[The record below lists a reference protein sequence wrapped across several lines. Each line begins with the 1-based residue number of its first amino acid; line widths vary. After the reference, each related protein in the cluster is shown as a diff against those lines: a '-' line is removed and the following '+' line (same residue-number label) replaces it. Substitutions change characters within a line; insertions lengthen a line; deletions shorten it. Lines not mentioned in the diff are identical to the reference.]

1 MSSLDKAVET
11 QINNIQTKTGKSLD
25 ELAAL
30 IKQSGLT
37 KHSEIREMLMRD
49 LGLGHGDANTLVH
62 VALQSDGQRAAEAQG
77 LSLEDVVNE
86 IYAGGKAP
94 LRPIHDQLMAAIN
107 QFGSFEI
114 VPKKGYVSLRRKKQ
128 FAMITPA
135 TKTRV
140 EVGLNMKGL
149 DATERLQAVPAGGMC
164 NYKVNVT
171 EAGQVDEELVAWV
184 KQAYDSAG

>member
-77 LSLEDVVNE
+77 R
-86 IYAGGKAP
+86 YAPAGY
-94 LRPIHDQLMAAIN
+94 R
-107 QFGSFEI
+107 GSFPTI
-114 VPKKGYVSLRRKKQ
+114 MLVGCLTRRSTSG
-128 FAMITPA
+128 FTPS
-135 TKTRV
+135 RSPPWP
-140 EVGLNMKGL
+140 G
-149 DATERLQAVPAGGMC
+149 
-164 NYKVNVT
+164 
-171 EAGQVDEELVAWV
+171 
-184 KQAYDSAG
+184 S

>member
-62 VALQSDGQRAAEAQG
+62 VALQSDGQRAAETQG
-77 LSLEDVVNE
+77 LSLEDVVSE
-86 IYAGGKAP
+86 IYAGAKAP
-94 LRPIHDQLMAAIN
+94 LRPIHDQLMAAID

-114 VPKKGYVSLRRKKQ
+114 VPKKGYISLRRKKQ

-149 DATERLQAVPAGGMC
+149 EATERLQAMPAGGMC